1 MAFKMKGIT
10 PLKQKK
16 KTAIEAIKE
25 VNTQNLSKSEK
36 EIYLAKIRG
45 DYQDLTGD
53 KLKKA
58 SYDDPTGTVVSKGPE
73 GPMASGNY
81 DPSEPAFKMKGHE
94 LPGIKQR
101 KSPYKN
107 YKNPQDY
114 KVFNY
119 GNKPTPV
126 KNKKKY

>member
-45 DYQDLTGD
+45 NYQDLTGD

-58 SYDDPTGTVVSKGPE
+58 SYDDPTGTVVSKSPE

-81 DPSEPAFKMKGHE
+81 DPSK
-94 LPGIKQR
+94 PGFQMR
-101 KSPYKN
+101 GAPFTN
-107 YKNPQDY
+107 L
-114 KVFNY
+114 
-119 GNKPTPV
+119 NK
-126 KNKKKY
+126 

>member
-45 DYQDLTGD
+45 NYQDLTGD

-58 SYDDPTGTVVSKGPE
+58 SYDDPTGTVVSKSPE

-81 DPSEPAFKMKGHE
+81 DPSKPGFQMRGAPFKQHTN
-94 LPGIKQR
+94 L
-101 KSPYKN
+101 
-107 YKNPQDY
+107 
-114 KVFNY
+114 
-119 GNKPTPV
+119 NK
-126 KNKKKY
+126 